1 MKERVGVGNFT
12 DKMCLRL
19 PVDALLCLRLVA
31 AWTVDIHPT
40 LCAHHSVSSI
50 DAGSRVQVP
59 PPYETPH
66 TSSTLKKLQGFAT
79 IALLLR
85 PFGPYLYTNT
95 MAVLSYN
102 EILPKTVIE
111 YENAPYEVL
120 SSHIFRMQQRKPVNQ
135 TKLRH
140 LISGRV
146 IEISFHQS
154 ETVTE
159 AEIEKMTAVYLYT
172 NRGES
177 WFSEAG
183 NPKNR
188 FSFPED
194 TVHDKV
200 QWLIQN
206 AEVEIMVYKEKPATL
221 KIPIKVDLKVTEAP
235 PAVKGD
241 TATGGNKLVTL
252 ESGATVLT
260 PLFINPGDILRIN
273 TETGD
278 YVERVEK
285 A

>member
-1 MKERVGVGNFT
+1 
-12 DKMCLRL
+12 
-19 PVDALLCLRLVA
+19 
-31 AWTVDIHPT
+31 
-40 LCAHHSVSSI
+40 
-50 DAGSRVQVP
+50 
-59 PPYETPH
+59 
-66 TSSTLKKLQGFAT
+66 
-79 IALLLR
+79 
-85 PFGPYLYTNT
+85 

-120 SSHIFRMQQRKPVNQ
+120 SSHIFRMQMRKPVNQ

-140 LISGRV
+140 LITGRV

-159 AEIEKMTAVYLYT
+159 AEIEKMNATYLYT

-177 WFSEAG
+177 WFCETG

-194 TVHDKV
+194 AVHDKV
-200 QWLIQN
+200 QWLKSN
-206 AEVEIMVYKEKPATL
+206 AEVEVMVYKEKPATL
-221 KIPIKVDLKVTEAP
+221 KIPIKVDLVVKEAP

-241 TATGGNKLVTL
+241 TATGGTKIVTL
-252 ESGATVLT
+252 ESGATVNT

-273 TETGD
+273 TETGE
-278 YVERVEK
+278 YVERMEK